1 MSLKRHWCWW
11 KYSYA
16 YFSFTRWICTQKES
30 SLVGLVRIT
39 GGVRVWTW
47 AAAYISGQLLSHNI
61 LGIVCDLIG
70 HFYCATRPNS
80 FTLTQH
86 PFLHIFFPLMIQ
98 LIFRPTSLIHYYQA
112 LFYSTVMSYTHCLA
126 FLSRMVTPSLSN
138 DVYFFS
144 HTQVPIQ
151 KYRSLFVSLSSNL
164 APRPFSQ
171 LSAPWLSH
179 HSHLL
184 SRKDQHY
191 VTNLSLTE
199 GCLIA

>member
-138 DVYFFS
+138 DVYFFLTHRFLS
-144 HTQVPIQ
+144 KNTD
-151 KYRSLFVSLSSNL
+151 LFSYHFPRTSYL
-164 APRPFSQ
+164 AHFPSFPHLGYPTIRTCYHGKTNITSQ
-171 LSAPWLSH
+171 TC
-179 HSHLL
+179 HSP
-184 SRKDQHY
+184 KD
-191 VTNLSLTE
+191 V
-199 GCLIA
+199 